1 MELDI
6 DKLKKEVLK
15 ELKELVGDTDYLN
28 DEEFQDKLFNSSMKA
43 VMEIVHKQTKG
54 QIKKKIENLDI
65 DKELKNY
72 DGERTEFVRVGMNL
86 FKIKLLTLLE

>member
-54 QIKKKIENLDI
+54 QIKKK
-65 DKELKNY
+65 
-72 DGERTEFVRVGMNL
+72 
-86 FKIKLLTLLE
+86 